1 MTYKRKSGLLTVMIL
16 ILVAALAAGALAALS
31 DGFTDWEV
39 STWSGADNEDD
50 VGLTGREESSG
61 ALIGNTDENGIKLM
75 STRIA
80 PADYSENGVAPFAEA
95 AYTLTA
101 TVEPATAANK
111 TVNWSV
117 ADKAETSGTHSSP
130 LPETETRMTKKELFD
145 KLYDEYIELP
155 RSKRKEAVLAEML
168 PYFKSESSA
177 RLYVDGQFER
187 KQRNLISRRMRLARK
202 VNMQEFDHF
211 VTFTYSD
218 KLHTEESFRKK
229 LRNTLSHLCSRKGWR
244 YVGVWE
250 RSPEKK
256 RLHFHGLFHI
266 PEGTMP
272 GEMSSVSS
280 YSFSSHTRQVT
291 HQNSYFLEQFGRN
304 DFEDITDARRI
315 GDAIAYLTKYIEKFG
330 EKIVYSRGLYAYFIS
345 DIMDDDVVCPI
356 GIEDRKLLLFDDF
369 MCFDEGVL
377 MGRVCRDVIRRLR
390 KCG

>member
-1 MTYKRKSGLLTVMIL
+1 MPYGQCKIY
-16 ILVAALAAGALAALS
+16 S
-31 DGFTDWEV
+31 DGSHYIAIPHTERPVRRRRPRKEEIITVTKKPTLRDNDSVSVKTETDV
-39 STWSGADNEDD
+39 CTA
-50 VGLTGREESSG
+50 
-61 ALIGNTDENGIKLM
+61 
-75 STRIA
+75 A
-80 PADYSENGVAPFAEA
+80 PAGMRAVADTNASA
-95 AYTLTA
+95 
-101 TVEPATAANK
+101 
-111 TVNWSV
+111 
-117 ADKAETSGTHSSP
+117 ADKAEPSGVYSSP

-155 RSKRKEAVLAEML
+155 RSKRKESVLAEML
-168 PYFKSESSA
+168 PYFKSESNA

-202 VNMQEFDHF
+202 VNMQEFDYF

-280 YSFSSHTRQVT
+280 YSFSSHARQVT

-315 GDAIAYLTKYIEKFG
+315 GDAIAYLTKYIEKSG

-356 GIEDRKLLLFDDF
+356 GTEDRKLLLFDDF
-369 MCFDEGVL
+369 LCFDEGVL
-377 MGRVCRDVIRRLR
+377 MGRVCREVIGQLR

>member
-1 MTYKRKSGLLTVMIL
+1 MPYGQCKIY
-16 ILVAALAAGALAALS
+16 S
-31 DGFTDWEV
+31 DGSHYIAIPHTERPVRKRRPRKEEIITVGEKPAVCDKNSASVNPETDV
-39 STWSGADNEDD
+39 CTA
-50 VGLTGREESSG
+50 
-61 ALIGNTDENGIKLM
+61 
-75 STRIA
+75 A
-80 PADYSENGVAPFAEA
+80 PAGMRAVADTNA
-95 AYTLTA
+95 
-101 TVEPATAANK
+101 
-111 TVNWSV
+111 SV
-117 ADKAETSGTHSSP
+117 ADKAETSGVYSLP
-130 LPETETRMTKKELFD
+130 LSETRITKKELFD

-155 RSKRKEAVLAEML
+155 RSKRREAVLAEML

-202 VNMQEFDHF
+202 VNMQDFDYF

-250 RSPEKK
+250 RSPEKN

-266 PEGTMP
+266 PE
-272 GEMSSVSS
+272 
-280 YSFSSHTRQVT
+280 VT
-291 HQNSYFLEQFGRN
+291 HQNSDFLEQFGRN

-315 GDAIAYLTKYIEKFG
+315 GDAIAYLTKYIEKSG
-330 EKIVYSRGLYAYFIS
+330 EKIVYSRGLYAYFVS

-369 MCFDEGVL
+369 LCFDEGVL
-377 MGRVCRDVIRRLR
+377 MGRVCREVIGRL
-390 KCG
+390 KKSG

>member
-1 MTYKRKSGLLTVMIL
+1 MPYGQCKIY
-16 ILVAALAAGALAALS
+16 S
-31 DGFTDWEV
+31 DGNHYIAIPHTERLVRRRRPRKEEIITVREKATVCDKNSASVKTD
-39 STWSGADNEDD
+39 DD
-50 VGLTGREESSG
+50 VL
-61 ALIGNTDENGIKLM
+61 
-75 STRIA
+75 RITE
-80 PADYSENGVAPFAEA
+80 PNVVSVADTNA
-95 AYTLTA
+95 
-101 TVEPATAANK
+101 
-111 TVNWSV
+111 SV

-145 KLYDEYIELP
+145 KLYDEYIELS

-168 PYFKSESSA
+168 PYFKNESNA

-256 RLHFHGLFHI
+256 RLHFHGLLHV

-272 GEMSSVSS
+272 GEMNSVSS
-280 YSFSSHTRQVT
+280 YSFSSHARQVT

-345 DIMDDDVVCPI
+345 DIMAMTWCVP
-356 GIEDRKLLLFDDF
+356 
-369 MCFDEGVL
+369 
-377 MGRVCRDVIRRLR
+377 
-390 KCG
+390 

>member
-1 MTYKRKSGLLTVMIL
+1 MPYGQCKIY
-16 ILVAALAAGALAALS
+16 S
-31 DGFTDWEV
+31 DGSHYIAIPHTERPVRRRRPRKEEIITVREKPAVCDKNSASVKPETDV
-39 STWSGADNEDD
+39 CTA
-50 VGLTGREESSG
+50 
-61 ALIGNTDENGIKLM
+61 
-75 STRIA
+75 A
-80 PADYSENGVAPFAEA
+80 PAGMRIVADTNA
-95 AYTLTA
+95 
-101 TVEPATAANK
+101 
-111 TVNWSV
+111 SV
-117 ADKAETSGTHSSP
+117 ADKAETSGVYSPP
-130 LPETETRMTKKELFD
+130 LPETRMTKKELFD
-145 KLYDEYIELP
+145 KLYDEYIELTW
-155 RSKRKEAVLAEML
+155 SKRREAVLAEML

-202 VNMQEFDHF
+202 VNMQEFDYF

-266 PEGTMP
+266 PEGAMP

-280 YSFSSHTRQVT
+280 YSFSLHARQVT

-315 GDAIAYLTKYIEKFG
+315 GDAIAYLTKYIEKSG

-377 MGRVCRDVIRRLR
+377 MGQVCREVIGQLR

>member
-1 MTYKRKSGLLTVMIL
+1 MPYGQCKIY
-16 ILVAALAAGALAALS
+16 S
-31 DGFTDWEV
+31 DGSHYIAIPHTERPVGKRRPRKEEPITVREKPALCDKNSASVKPETDV
-39 STWSGADNEDD
+39 C
-50 VGLTGREESSG
+50 
-61 ALIGNTDENGIKLM
+61 
-75 STRIA
+75 
-80 PADYSENGVAPFAEA
+80 
-95 AYTLTA
+95 
-101 TVEPATAANK
+101 TAANAGMRAVAD
-111 TVNWSV
+111 TNASA
-117 ADKAETSGTHSSP
+117 ADKAEPSGVYSPP
-130 LPETETRMTKKELFD
+130 LPETRMTKKELFD

-202 VNMQEFDHF
+202 VNMQEFDYF

-272 GEMSSVSS
+272 GEMSSVSG
-280 YSFSSHTRQVT
+280 YSFSLHARQVT
-291 HQNSYFLEQFGRN
+291 HQNSYFLAQFGRN

-315 GDAIAYLTKYIEKFG
+315 GDAIAYLTKYIEKSG
-330 EKIVYSRGLYAYFIS
+330 EKIVYSRGLYAYFVS

-356 GIEDRKLLLFDDF
+356 GMEDRKLLLFDDF
-369 MCFDEGVL
+369 ICFDEGML
-377 MGRVCRDVIRRLR
+377 MGRVCREVIQRLR

>member
-1 MTYKRKSGLLTVMIL
+1 MPYGQCKIY
-16 ILVAALAAGALAALS
+16 S
-31 DGFTDWEV
+31 DGNHYIAIPHTERLV
-39 STWSGADNEDD
+39 RRRRPRKEEIIT
-50 VGLTGREESSG
+50 VRE
-61 ALIGNTDENGIKLM
+61 K
-75 STRIA
+75 
-80 PADYSENGVAPFAEA
+80 
-95 AYTLTA
+95 A
-101 TVEPATAANK
+101 TVCDKNSASVKTDNDVLRITEPNVVSVADTNA
-111 TVNWSV
+111 SV

-155 RSKRKEAVLAEML
+155 RSKRKEAVLADML

-202 VNMQEFDHF
+202 VNMQELDHF

-272 GEMSSVSS
+272 GKMSSVSS

-315 GDAIAYLTKYIEKFG
+315 GDVIAYLTKYIEKSG

>member
-1 MTYKRKSGLLTVMIL
+1 MPYGQCKIY
-16 ILVAALAAGALAALS
+16 S
-31 DGFTDWEV
+31 DGSHYIAIPHTERPVRRRRLRKEEIITVTKKPTLRDNDSVSVKTETDV
-39 STWSGADNEDD
+39 CTA
-50 VGLTGREESSG
+50 
-61 ALIGNTDENGIKLM
+61 
-75 STRIA
+75 A
-80 PADYSENGVAPFAEA
+80 PAGMRAVADTNASA
-95 AYTLTA
+95 
-101 TVEPATAANK
+101 
-111 TVNWSV
+111 
-117 ADKAETSGTHSSP
+117 ADKAEPSGVYSSP
-130 LPETETRMTKKELFD
+130 LPETRMTKKELFD
-145 KLYDEYIELP
+145 KLYDEYIELT
-155 RSKRKEAVLAEML
+155 RSKRREAVLAEML

-177 RLYVDGQFER
+177 RLYVDGQFDR

-202 VNMQEFDHF
+202 VNMQEFDYF

-280 YSFSSHTRQVT
+280 YSFSSHARQVT
-291 HQNSYFLEQFGRN
+291 HQNSYFFEQFGRN

-315 GDAIAYLTKYIEKFG
+315 GDAIAYLTKYIEKSG

-369 MCFDEGVL
+369 ICFDEGVL
-377 MGRVCRDVIRRLR
+377 MGRVCREVIRRLR
-390 KCG
+390 KSG

>member
-1 MTYKRKSGLLTVMIL
+1 MPYGQCKIYSDGSHYIAIPHTERPGRRRRPRKEEIITVTKKPTLSYTDSGQTDRDISR
-16 ILVAALAAGALAALS
+16 AADMSAAGSAEKTNVTAK
-31 DGFTDWEV
+31 D
-39 STWSGADNEDD
+39 ST
-50 VGLTGREESSG
+50 ES
-61 ALIGNTDENGIKLM
+61 
-75 STRIA
+75 
-80 PADYSENGVAPFAEA
+80 
-95 AYTLTA
+95 
-101 TVEPATAANK
+101 
-111 TVNWSV
+111 
-117 ADKAETSGTHSSP
+117 HSAH
-130 LPETETRMTKKELFD
+130 ETRMTKKELFD

-202 VNMQEFDHF
+202 VNMQEFDYF

-256 RLHFHGLFHI
+256 RLHFHGLFHV
-266 PEGTMP
+266 PEGTML
-272 GEMSSVSS
+272 GEMSSVSG
-280 YSFSSHTRQVT
+280 YSFSLHARQVT
-291 HQNSYFLEQFGRN
+291 HQNSYFFAQFGRN

-315 GDAIAYLTKYIEKFG
+315 GDAIAYLTKYIEKSG
-330 EKIVYSRGLYAYFIS
+330 EKVVYSRGLYAYFVS

-377 MGRVCRDVIRRLR
+377 MGRVCREVIRRLR
-390 KCG
+390 KSG

>member
-1 MTYKRKSGLLTVMIL
+1 MPYGQCKVY
-16 ILVAALAAGALAALS
+16 S
-31 DGFTDWEV
+31 DGSHYIAIPHTERPVRKRRPRKEEQITVREKPVLCDKNSASVKSETDV
-39 STWSGADNEDD
+39 CTA
-50 VGLTGREESSG
+50 
-61 ALIGNTDENGIKLM
+61 
-75 STRIA
+75 A
-80 PADYSENGVAPFAEA
+80 PAGMRAVADTNASA
-95 AYTLTA
+95 
-101 TVEPATAANK
+101 
-111 TVNWSV
+111 
-117 ADKAETSGTHSSP
+117 ADKAETSGVYSSP

-145 KLYDEYIELP
+145 KLYDRYIELP
-155 RSKRKEAVLAEML
+155 RSKRKESVLEEML
-168 PYFKSESSA
+168 PYFKNESSA
-177 RLYVDGQFER
+177 RMYVDGQFER

-202 VNMQEFDHF
+202 VNMQEFDYF

-272 GEMSSVSS
+272 GEMNSVSS
-280 YSFSSHTRQVT
+280 YSFSSHARQVT
-291 HQNSYFLEQFGRN
+291 HQNSYFFAQFGRN

-315 GDAIAYLTKYIEKFG
+315 GDAIAYLTKYIEKSG

-356 GIEDRKLLLFDDF
+356 GIEGRKLLLFDDF
-369 MCFDEGVL
+369 MCFDEGVH
-377 MGRVCRDVIRRLR
+377 MGRVCREVIGRLK

>member
-1 MTYKRKSGLLTVMIL
+1 MPYGQCKIY
-16 ILVAALAAGALAALS
+16 S
-31 DGFTDWEV
+31 DGSHYIAIPHTERPVGKRRPRKEEPITVREKPTLSYADSGQTDRSV
-39 STWSGADNEDD
+39 SLATDTIA
-50 VGLTGREESSG
+50 TGSTEETSVS
-61 ALIGNTDENGIKLM
+61 
-75 STRIA
+75 
-80 PADYSENGVAPFAEA
+80 
-95 AYTLTA
+95 
-101 TVEPATAANK
+101 AANK
-111 TVNWSV
+111 TESHN
-117 ADKAETSGTHSSP
+117 AH
-130 LPETETRMTKKELFD
+130 ETRRTKKELFD

-155 RSKRKEAVLAEML
+155 RSKRKEAVIAEML

-177 RLYVDGQFER
+177 RMYVDSQFER

-280 YSFSSHTRQVT
+280 YSFSSHARQVT

-315 GDAIAYLTKYIEKFG
+315 GDAIAYLTKYIEKSG

-377 MGRVCRDVIRRLR
+377 MGRVCREVIGRLR